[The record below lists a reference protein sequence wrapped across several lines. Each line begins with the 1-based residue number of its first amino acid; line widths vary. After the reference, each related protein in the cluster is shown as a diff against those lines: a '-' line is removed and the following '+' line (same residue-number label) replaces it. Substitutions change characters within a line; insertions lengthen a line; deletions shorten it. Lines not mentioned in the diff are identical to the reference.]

1 MSVAHTRRV
10 ECKLVLAQ
18 LSEEKVSDN
27 LEPTDVIVN
36 VVGNVAIM
44 KVLCMSACLVIA
56 CNHPRCL
63 RILMCQ
69 SSSYVVYGLAMYGLA
84 MMYPFLLQLKCF
96 HLLAP
101 KCLVLTSMYSVK
113 ISFTRYCFSTKLYQ
127 RMPVFRHPQFC
138 FDIYCKKQIS
148 FYSLF
153 PTIRVVIRSLGT
165 GIGKVS
171 VHMPMSRF
179 FQLNKLVQGVSRL
192 DYDIITIF
200 M

>member
-1 MSVAHTRRV
+1 
-10 ECKLVLAQ
+10 
-18 LSEEKVSDN
+18 

-36 VVGNVAIM
+36 VVGNVVIM
-44 KVLCMSACLVIA
+44 EVLCMSACLVIA

-113 ISFTRYCFSTKLYQ
+113 ISFTRYCFSTKLYAYACI
-127 RMPVFRHPQFC
+127 PSSSILFRYLLQ
-138 FDIYCKKQIS
+138 KKKSHFIP
-148 FYSLF
+148 FSLQYALLF
-153 PTIRVVIRSLGT
+153 
-165 GIGKVS
+165 
-171 VHMPMSRF
+171 VHSERESE
-179 FQLNKLVQGVSRL
+179 K
-192 DYDIITIF
+192 
-200 M
+200 